1 MNKPKHVA
9 AAGLLAAATAW
20 PTLACALAGLA
31 ASPYER
37 ALASAW
43 CGPAPHASLE
53 VLGHCPA
60 CWLGAAMLAAAAL
73 MVLAPPSPR
82 ARLAAVGARYWAV

>member
-1 MNKPKHVA
+1 MMQPKQTV
-9 AAGLLAAATAW
+9 AAGLLAAAIAW
-20 PTLACALAGLA
+20 PTMACALAGLA

-43 CGPAPHASLE
+43 CGPAPHAPLE

-73 MVLAPPSPR
+73 MVLRLPAPR
-82 ARLAAVGARYWAV
+82 VRFAGARYWAV